1 MVVTLAN
8 YFTGIFAG
16 FVVFSF
22 LGFMA
27 GTMNASVDEV
37 VDSGNKA
44 IITLID
50 ITPLHYSRIR

>member
-27 GTMNASVDEV
+27 GTMNSSVDEV
-37 VDSGNKA
+37 VDSGTF
-44 IITLID
+44 ILD
-50 ITPLHYSRIR
+50 IVPAAQH